1 MSDLSPMGSEA
12 GGCLSQL
19 PVAISESPLG
29 EGERPLPELREYVG
43 KVAGRSV
50 SCATAKSPSSHFPLG
65 RRYFRR
71 DPLPGSHLPS
81 SPQVPLK

>member
-19 PVAISESPLG
+19 SVAISESPLG

-43 KVAGRSV
+43 KVAGR
-50 SCATAKSPSSHFPLG
+50 A
-65 RRYFRR
+65 
-71 DPLPGSHLPS
+71 
-81 SPQVPLK
+81 